1 MTDFDHRWQAL
12 VAAARQAPAHRAP
25 LSDLHAAR
33 LAAHG
38 LAAARQQRDAE
49 RAWRGMALAAGLF
62 LACLIGLGAAV
73 QTFMPSIT
81 MGETL
86 TLSRPNVPDTIFIPA
101 PPRLPALA
109 TLASNAPQWSPARLL
124 DRMGNSVGD
133 WLLPS
138 ASVSP
143 SAPEKSP

>member
-1 MTDFDHRWQAL
+1 MNDFDHRWQAL

-33 LAAHG
+33 FAAHG
-38 LAAARQQRDAE
+38 LAAAQQQREAE
-49 RAWRGMALAAGLF
+49 RAWRGMALAASLF
-62 LACLIGLGAAV
+62 LVCLIGLGAAA
-73 QTFMPSIT
+73 QMFMPIT
-81 MGETL
+81 TL
-86 TLSRPNVPDTIFIPA
+86 RDTMALGRPDVPDTIFIPA

-109 TLASNAPQWSPARLL
+109 TLASSAPQWSPARVF
-124 DRMGNSVGD
+124 DSVGD

-138 ASVSP
+138 SSAPS